1 MSFEVVTSNERPD
14 LAGAA
19 ASAFRERWPEFIF
32 HDEIPPQYMPR
43 VEAYFGHFDILLLSD
58 DQVAA
63 GGWGVPIVWDGTPA
77 GLPSG
82 YRSALVAAV
91 EDHEHGRTPTAFSFM
106 AAAVAQDFDKQGLA
120 ARVLEALASR
130 ATAAGLA
137 HVVAPLRPTWKHR
150 YPNDPAHVPLAP
162 VPGCGSCEVWLGSLR
177 CIIWKGAAGKSRA
190 ESPGGESA
198 KQSLHRVARLTDGA
212 AELVIEFL
220 DQPLLFDGEQS
231 RREQLLRHPALGL
244 VQCFCLAAEIAVGGL
259 GLACSVASRGGPG
272 FLFKSA

>member
-91 EDHEHGRTPTAFSFM
+91 EDHEHGRSPTAFSFM

-120 ARVLEALASR
+120 ARVLEALTSR

-150 YPNDPAHVPLAP
+150 YPNVSMGEYAT
-162 VPGCGSCEVWLGSLR
+162 
-177 CIIWKGAAGKSRA
+177 WKR
-190 ESPGGESA
+190 
-198 KQSLHRVARLTDGA
+198 TDGLSIDPWIRTHQRLGA
-212 AELVIEFL
+212 TILGPATHSMVVTGSVEQWEKWANM
-220 DQPLLFDGEQS
+220 PLPVTGQYIVPDALNLLHVD
-231 RREQLLRHPALGL
+231 READMATYDEENLW
-244 VQCFCLAAEIAVGGL
+244 VQH
-259 GLACSVASRGGPG
+259 R
-272 FLFKSA
+272 